1 MTMKKTDLVKN
12 LAKKLERDQKS
23 AATPQRFGPG
33 ASAVPTRRENRSDKT
48 VSKPVSVVC
57 RLSPDVASRLRDCAV
72 EHEGGVNAVV
82 TEALQRWFEAE
93 KGS

>member
-23 AATPQRFGPG
+23 AAIPQRFGQG
-33 ASAVPTRRENRSDKT
+33 ASSVAGKREARPDKVT
-48 VSKPVSVVC
+48 SKPVSVVC
-57 RLSPDVASRLRDCAV
+57 RLPAELAGRLRETAV
-72 EHEGGVNAVV
+72 AHEGGVNAVV
-82 TEALQRWFEAE
+82 TEALERWFEAG

>member
-12 LAKKLERDQKS
+12 LAKKLERDQR
-23 AATPQRFGPG
+23 AAAIPQRFGQG
-33 ASAVPTRRENRSDKT
+33 AASVVAKRETRPDKG
-48 VSKPVSVVC
+48 VGKPVSVVC
-57 RLSPDVASRLRDCAV
+57 RLPAELASRLRDCAI

-93 KGS
+93 QGR